1 MRNIYTHYDKALYH
15 LTTYERFFA
24 LPSAQGKAYSGRVKM
39 RDLEKRTG
47 VHRETIR
54 VYFRHGLLPEPERP
68 APNVADYGE
77 THVQAVLAV
86 RKLQRSEEHTSE
98 LQSLMRISYAVFCLT
113 KKKKNTQNK

>member
-54 VYFRHGLLPEPERP
+54 FTFGTGSSRSRSDRHPMSPTMARRMSRRCFRY
-68 APNVADYGE
+68 ASCSA
-77 THVQAVLAV
+77 TQASPCPD
-86 RKLQRSEEHTSE
+86 RKSCVEG
-98 LQSLMRISYAVFCLT
+98 
-113 KKKKNTQNK
+113 NKV